1 MKGDFAMEEKVKK
14 KSRKKKIL
22 VVLGVLLIIMVAL
35 FIWIWAS
42 LKHYM
47 ETNTWATIWITGTVE
62 ADTVDAFDESREFLK
77 GDTYQLHSTKIT
89 IGDITHEGETKLYFE
104 PAVVNVDTGE
114 TIRSV
119 VIDKNKGIN
128 IEEVCTNGDSASW
141 QLRVTGNR
149 YR

>member
-1 MKGDFAMEEKVKK
+1 MEEMVKK
-14 KSRKKKIL
+14 KNSKKKIL
-22 VVLGVLLIIMVAL
+22 VVLGVLLIMVAL
-35 FIWIWAS
+35 FIWVWAS
-42 LKHYM
+42 IKHYM

-62 ADTVDAFDESREFLK
+62 ADTVDAIDESREFLK

-89 IGDITHEGETKLYFE
+89 IGDITHEGETKLYFD
-104 PAVVNVDTGE
+104 PAVVNADTGE

-128 IEEVCTNGDSASW
+128 IKEVCVNGDRASW
-141 QLRVTGNR
+141 QLRVTGNK

>member
-1 MKGDFAMEEKVKK
+1 MEEMVKK
-14 KSRKKKIL
+14 NGKKKKVF
-22 VVLGVLLIIMVAL
+22 VVLGVVLVILVAL
-35 FIWIWAS
+35 FVWAWAS
-42 LKHYM
+42 IKHYM

-62 ADTVDAFDESREFLK
+62 ADTVDAIDESREFLK

-89 IGDITHEGETKLYFE
+89 IGDITHEGETKLYFDL
-104 PAVVNVDTGE
+104 AVVNADTGE

-128 IEEVCTNGDSASW
+128 IKEVCVNGDSASW
-141 QLRVTGNR
+141 QLRVTGNK

>member
-1 MKGDFAMEEKVKK
+1 MEEMVKK
-14 KSRKKKIL
+14 KSIKKKIL
-22 VVLGVLLIIMVAL
+22 VVLGVLLIILVAL
-35 FIWIWAS
+35 FIWVWAS

-62 ADTVDAFDESREFLK
+62 ADTVDAIDESREFLK
-77 GDTYQLHSTKIT
+77 GDTYRLHSTKIT
-89 IGDITHEGETKLYFE
+89 IGDITHEGETKLYFD

-114 TIRSV
+114 TIGSV

-128 IEEVCTNGDSASW
+128 IKEVCTNGESASW
-141 QLRVTGNR
+141 QLRVTGNK

>member
-1 MKGDFAMEEKVKK
+1 MEKIVKK
-14 KSRKKKIL
+14 KSRKKKVF
-22 VVLGVLLIIMVAL
+22 VVLGVLLIIMIV
-35 FIWIWAS
+35 FCIWVWAS

-62 ADTVDAFDESREFLK
+62 ADTADAFDESREFLK
-77 GDTYQLHSTKIT
+77 GDTYQLHNTKIT

-104 PAVVNVDTGE
+104 PAVVNADTGE
-114 TIRSV
+114 TVKSV

-128 IEEVCTNGDSASW
+128 IKEVCANGESASW
-141 QLRVTGNR
+141 QLRVTGNK

>member
-1 MKGDFAMEEKVKK
+1 MEEIVKK

-22 VVLGVLLIIMVAL
+22 VVLGVLLIILVAL
-35 FIWIWAS
+35 FIWVWAS

-77 GDTYQLHSTKIT
+77 GDTYRLHSTKIT
-89 IGDITHEGETKLYFE
+89 IGDITHDGETKLYFD
-104 PAVVNVDTGE
+104 PSVINADTGE
-114 TIRSV
+114 QIKSAI
-119 VIDKNKGIN
+119 IDKNNGIS
-128 IEEVCTNGDSASW
+128 IKEVCDNGDSASW
-141 QLRVTGNR
+141 QLRVTGNK

>member
-1 MKGDFAMEEKVKK
+1 MKGDFTMEEMVKK
-14 KSRKKKIL
+14 KSIKKKIL
-22 VVLGVLLIIMVAL
+22 VVLGVLLIILVAL
-35 FIWIWAS
+35 FIWVWAS

-62 ADTVDAFDESREFLK
+62 ADTVDAIDESREFLK
-77 GDTYQLHSTKIT
+77 GDTYRLHSTKIT
-89 IGDITHEGETKLYFE
+89 IGDITHEGETKLYFD

-114 TIRSV
+114 TIGSV

-128 IEEVCTNGDSASW
+128 IKEVCTNGESASW
-141 QLRVTGNR
+141 QLRVTGNK